1 MRRGFSMV
9 EILVALMF
17 ISFAFLPIYNL
28 FRFGHHGTVSNER
41 EIEATNY
48 ASDIINF
55 LRTQKTQIID
65 QKIPEAATKEFS
77 LTDKEFFTR
86 FQLLADGFA
95 MAPGYTRKLMLKKFN
110 GSDKTGPMGV
120 IGQVSDWWFN
130 RVSVPNYLVHVH
142 VKFPKGLAS
151 GHEDEVFLSSII
163 MD

>member
-1 MRRGFSMV
+1 MV

-17 ISFAFLPIYNL
+17 VSFAFLPIYNL

-65 QKIPEAATKEFS
+65 QKIPEAATAEYA
-77 LTDKEFFTR
+77 LTDKDFFNR
-86 FQLLADGFA
+86 FQLMAEGFS
-95 MAPGYTRKLMLKKFN
+95 MSTGFTRKIILKKYR
-110 GSDKTGPMGV
+110 GSDKTGPGGF
-120 IGQVSDWWFN
+120 IGARKDWRFN

-151 GHEDEVFLSSII
+151 NLEDDVFLSSII